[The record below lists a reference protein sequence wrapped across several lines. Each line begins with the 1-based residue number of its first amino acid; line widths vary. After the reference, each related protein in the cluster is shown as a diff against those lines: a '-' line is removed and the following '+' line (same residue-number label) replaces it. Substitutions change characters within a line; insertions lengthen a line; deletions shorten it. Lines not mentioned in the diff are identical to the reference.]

1 MPWIFFA
8 SDIRGDYKESV
19 MSIQTMV
26 LAVALGLAASALPK
40 LGYTTYVEVDAAP
53 PPPRAEATPEA
64 KSGHIWVPGYWG
76 WSGSQ
81 HVWVN
86 GQYVPER
93 LHHHWVAARWEHR
106 GTHWYFQDGTW
117 ESDDETKSE

>member
-1 MPWIFFA
+1 
-8 SDIRGDYKESV
+8 
-19 MSIQTMV
+19 MSMQSM
-26 LAVALGLAASALPK
+26 LLSVALVIAAGLTSTVARAAF
-40 LGYTTYVEVDAAP
+40 VEVDAAP
-53 PPPRAEATPEA
+53 PPPQPEA
-64 KSGHIWVPGYWG
+64 VGEKRAGYIWVPGYWG

-106 GTHWYFQDGTW
+106 GAKWYFEDGRW
-117 ESDDETKSE
+117 EGDDATKSE